1 MIKFAIKTEEY
12 THAAPREIV
21 RTSSYDNYGGMTYQ
35 PQKGMNKWVSS
46 PQFFTREDAQKVC
59 EQMNEQSKPF
69 AFHKVEVVETSNN
82 LTSEILETINKVIE
96 SGEITH
102 LQLMDLIGLT
112 GESAKA
118 LEEKARGNFFEHFI
132 APYCTVETTISATLL
147 RKETSFSIKYNGIK
161 TPLIIDTSNLI
172 TSLVCSKLRDMQKEG
187 KFIGY
192 LFNNKFFVIAAG
204 EIK

>member
-96 SGEITH
+96 TGEITH

-132 APYCTVETTISATLL
+132 APYCALETTVTATLL
-147 RKETSFSIKYNGIK
+147 RKETSFSIKLNNCKI
-161 TPLIIDTSNLI
+161 PLIIDAYNLRA
-172 TSLVCSKLRDMQKEG
+172 SFLCQRSRVMQKEV
-187 KFIGY
+187 KITGY
-192 LFNNKFFVIAAG
+192 LFNNQFFVVRV
-204 EIK
+204 EEK